1 MKTMLFSEIPPAD
14 RTLSAILGYGA
25 FVAVLLLL
33 ALIVFLIVRKIK
45 RKQKREDADKTVSTD
60 SLSAADKTAPGS
72 AGQIKLHDVDPKTA
86 ALLMAIVADK
96 AGVPLNCLRFKS
108 IRELKK

>member
-1 MKTMLFSEIPPAD
+1 MLFSEIPPAD

-33 ALIVFLIVRKIK
+33 ALIVFLLVRKIK
-45 RKQKREDADKTVSTD
+45 RKQKREDADTTAPTD
-60 SLSAADKTAPGS
+60 SVTAAVKTAPGS
-72 AGQIKLHDVDPKTA
+72 PGQIKLHDVEPKTA

>member
-1 MKTMLFSEIPPAD
+1 MLFSEIPPAD

-60 SLSAADKTAPGS
+60 SVTAADKTAPGS
-72 AGQIKLHDVDPKTA
+72 AGQIKLHDVEPKTA
-86 ALLMAIVADK
+86 ALSPTK
-96 AGVPLNCLRFKS
+96 
-108 IRELKK
+108 RECR

>member
-1 MKTMLFSEIPPAD
+1 M
-14 RTLSAILGYGA
+14 
-25 FVAVLLLL
+25 LLL

-60 SLSAADKTAPGS
+60 SVTAADKTAPGS
-72 AGQIKLHDVDPKTA
+72 AGQINLQDVEPKTA